1 MFGYVTI
8 HKSQLAKDDLEQYQ
22 AYYCG
27 LCRCL
32 KEKGGVIGQMTLT
45 YDMTFL
51 IVLLD
56 GLYELELETSMNRCV
71 THPTKR
77 HRMDCNEITE
87 YAADMNLLLAYYNL
101 MDDWI
106 DERQFS
112 KLAIAKLL
120 ERKLESLELRYH
132 RQIVAVKT
140 YLEKLKQYEESK
152 SPDIDLIAGL
162 TGTMLGELLIYKE
175 DEWSQELKTIGFYLG
190 KFIYLMDAYED
201 LEKDIKHS
209 NYNPLTMFYQNQ
221 EKELVEYVTQ
231 LLNCVMAECAMAFE
245 RLPIIKNA
253 ELIRNIIYAGV
264 WTRFDLVT
272 QKRQKKTGE
281 DV

>member
-8 HKSQLAKDDLEQYQ
+8 HKSQLAKEDLEQYQ

-27 LCRCL
+27 LCKCL

-56 GLYELELETSMNRCV
+56 GLYELELESSKERCV

-77 HRMDCNEITE
+77 HRMDYNEITE

-106 DERQFS
+106 DERKLS

-120 ERKLESLELRYH
+120 KRRLETLELRYQ
-132 RQIVAVKT
+132 RQIKAVKT
-140 YLEKLKQYEESK
+140 YLEKLKQYEDSK
-152 SPDIDLIAGL
+152 DPDIDLVAGL
-162 TGTMLGELLIYKE
+162 TGAMLGELLIYKE
-175 DEWSQELKTIGFYLG
+175 DEWSEEVKSIGFYLG

-201 LEKDIKHS
+201 IEKDKKNN
-209 NYNPLTMFYQNQ
+209 NYNPFVIVHQKQ
-221 EKELVEYVTQ
+221 EKALAEFASQ
-231 LLNCVMAECAMAFE
+231 LLNSVMAECAKAFE

-264 WTRFDLVT
+264 WTRFELVT

-281 DV
+281 NV